1 MSVPQELTLL
11 RLVGVGVPPYSA
23 RGVEQ
28 TLAPI
33 DESDD
38 LRRAIDGTLMDLSYA
53 PFRKFKTTL
62 SCDDMDPPAVSGK
75 WPGQVVTVEC
85 VSELAAAEYDM
96 NFDRPAVEGSI
107 RQSGGFYFYRPILE
121 MMVVKFQIKT
131 DEYGAAV
138 GWSMD
143 LEEV

>member
-1 MSVPQELTLL
+1 MPAPQELTLL
-11 RLVGVGVPPYSA
+11 RLAGVGVPPYSA
-23 RGVEQ
+23 RGVTQ

-33 DESDD
+33 DEAND
-38 LRRAIDGTLMDLSYA
+38 LRRAIDGSLMDLSYA
-53 PFRKFKTTL
+53 PFRKFKSTI
-62 SCDDMDPPAVSGK
+62 SCDDMDSPAVNGA

-85 VSELAAAEYDM
+85 VTELASAEYDM

-107 RQSGGFYFYRPILE
+107 RQSGEFYFYRPILT
-121 MMVVKFQIKT
+121 MMITNYEIKT

-138 GWSMD
+138 GWSME